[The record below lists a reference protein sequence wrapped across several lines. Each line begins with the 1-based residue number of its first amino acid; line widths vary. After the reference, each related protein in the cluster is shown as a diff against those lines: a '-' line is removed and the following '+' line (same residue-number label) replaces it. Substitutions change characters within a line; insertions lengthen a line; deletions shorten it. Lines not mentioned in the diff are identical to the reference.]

1 MLMEVVGWRVVDIV
15 GGVVVVVVVVTSS
28 MQVVG

>member
-1 MLMEVVGWRVVDIV
+1 MEVVGWRVVDVV